1 MHFDI
6 YDDMNDYIS
15 ANLKKPLKDNTEEG
29 SLEPSEFDIAQ
40 AKKIAQSMKIIEPDN
55 FEEEAI
61 SEANI
66 ITFI

>member
-1 MHFDI
+1 
-6 YDDMNDYIS
+6 MNDYIS